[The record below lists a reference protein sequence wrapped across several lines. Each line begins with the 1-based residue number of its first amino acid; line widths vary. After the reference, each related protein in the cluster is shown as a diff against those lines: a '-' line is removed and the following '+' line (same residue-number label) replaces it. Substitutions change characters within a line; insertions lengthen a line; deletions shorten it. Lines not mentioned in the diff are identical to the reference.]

1 MAKAA
6 GETAEAAG
14 TSADERP
21 AIPAGRR
28 AAHRSARAP
37 RDPREIRALRPFAR
51 PPSRCRCRTDAGD
64 HERDLGETRAPGRT
78 RVPGTVA
85 GVPGTRSARA
95 SLPQASLPQASLPQA
110 SLPQASLPQASLPQA
125 SLPRASL
132 LRASLPRASLPR
144 AGLPRASL
152 PRAGLLRTGEMPPQ
166 APAVPTR
173 AVPAP
178 IPPRP
183 VARGPTAVARA
194 ALASSQS
201 RNSRSGS
208 GRSGPRGDR
217 LRRSRGGL
225 CQSLAD
231 VQHPVRLRTGLAR
244 PAPPGTCGNEHDDQR
259 NAADQAARH
268 HDRASGDEQVRSGLS
283 SPALDIAENARGQA
297 RYEQD
302 HADNGQ
308 PAGTARL
315 LRAPA
320 HRSTMA
326 CRHHSQCG
334 ND

>member
-21 AIPAGRR
+21 AIPAERR

-37 RDPREIRALRPFAR
+37 RDPRESRALRPFAR

-78 RVPGTVA
+78 LVPGTVA

-95 SLPQASLPQASLPQA
+95 G
-110 SLPQASLPQASLPQA
+110 
-125 SLPRASL
+125 LPRAG
-132 LRASLPRASLPR
+132 LPRAGLPRPGLPRAGLPR

-152 PRAGLLRTGEMPPQ
+152 PRAGLLPTGEMPPQ

-194 ALASSQS
+194 ALAY
-201 RNSRSGS
+201 
-208 GRSGPRGDR
+208 P
-217 LRRSRGGL
+217 SRGILGQGAGVRDREATVSGAVAAGSASRW
-225 CQSLAD
+225 QS
-231 VQHPVRLRTGLAR
+231 
-244 PAPPGTCGNEHDDQR
+244 PAPSPPPHRAAPSCAAGN
-259 NAADQAARH
+259 
-268 HDRASGDEQVRSGLS
+268 VR
-283 SPALDIAENARGQA
+283 
-297 RYEQD
+297 
-302 HADNGQ
+302 
-308 PAGTARL
+308 
-315 LRAPA
+315 
-320 HRSTMA
+320 
-326 CRHHSQCG
+326 
-334 ND
+334 